1 MKHSEI
7 IDILGGTT
15 KVAKICGISPAGV
28 AQWRTNGVP
37 QDKLMFLAAQL
48 EKKSEGKYNRKELFP
63 INWHEIWPE
72 LQTLR
77 KARVTRSQIAQ
88 MDGDC

>member
-15 KVAKICGISPAGV
+15 KVAQICGISPAAI

-37 QDKLMFLAAQL
+37 TDKLMFLAAQL
-48 EKKSEGKYNRKELFP
+48 EKQSKGKYTRKGMFP
-63 INWHEIWPE
+63 KNWHEIWPE
-72 LQTLR
+72 LQP
-77 KARVTRSQIAQ
+77 
-88 MDGDC
+88 